1 LQEEDWEKLNLF
13 GHNIM
18 DFLKYS
24 KLYFTIAIILVV
36 VSLFSLFYFGL
47 NLGIDFEGGSSL
59 SIEYVGERPDV
70 SKIKES
76 LGQVKDLNNFEV
88 QPVGKS
94 GVIIKISKKDI
105 SSDVYDSIIS
115 EIKKTGE
122 IEESLAGI
130 ETISPLIGKE
140 LKQKTII
147 VVVVSLLA
155 MLLYIAFAFRNV
167 SRPITSFQYGF
178 SSTLMLFHDIIIPLG
193 ALALLGHFY
202 GAQLTIPV
210 VTALLTIVGYCINNT
225 VVVFDRIRENLL
237 INRGMNYEDV
247 VNKSLNE
254 TLTRCIN
261 TSLTVL
267 FALGALY
274 YFFANEESLKYF
286 TLIAGIGIFIGI
298 FSSVFLASPLLVY
311 WLRSKQ
317 KRR

>member
-1 LQEEDWEKLNLF
+1 
-13 GHNIM
+13 M
-18 DFLKYS
+18 DFLKHS
-24 KLYFTIAIILVV
+24 KIYFAISIVLILA
-36 VSLFSLFYFGL
+36 SLFSLFYFGL
-47 NLGIDFEGGSSL
+47 KLGIDFEGGSSL
-59 SIEYVGERPDV
+59 SIEYTGERPET
-70 SKIKES
+70 SQIKDA
-76 LGQVKDLNNFEV
+76 LNQVEGISSFEV
-88 QPVGKS
+88 QPAGKS
-94 GVIIKISKKDI
+94 GATIKISKKDI
-105 SSDVYDSIIS
+105 SSEIYQNIIT
-115 EIKKTGE
+115 ELKKTGE
-122 IEESLAGI
+122 FEESSAGI

-140 LKQKTII
+140 LKEKTI
-147 VVVVSLLA
+147 VVVIVSLLA

-167 SRPITSFQYGF
+167 SRPVTSFQYGF

-193 ALALLGHFY
+193 VLAFLGHLY

-237 INRGMNYEDV
+237 KNRGMSYEDI

-267 FALGALY
+267 FALAALY

-311 WLRSKQ
+311 WLKI
-317 KRR
+317 KKK

>member
-1 LQEEDWEKLNLF
+1 
-13 GHNIM
+13 M

-24 KLYFTIAIILVV
+24 KIYFAIATLLVV
-36 VSLFSLFYFGL
+36 ASLFSLFYFGL
-47 NLGIDFEGGSSL
+47 KLGIDFEGGSSL
-59 SIEYVGERPDV
+59 SIEYKTERLDTA
-70 SKIKES
+70 KIREA
-76 LGQVKDLNNFEV
+76 LNQVKDIGSFEI
-88 QPVGKS
+88 QPTGKL
-94 GVIIKISKKDI
+94 GAIIKISNKDI
-105 SSDVYDSIIS
+105 SSETYNSIIS
-115 EIKKTGE
+115 ELKKTGNF
-122 IEESLAGI
+122 EESSAGI

-147 VVVVSLLA
+147 VVIVSLLA
-155 MLLYIAFAFRNV
+155 MLLYIAFAFKNV
-167 SRPITSFQYGF
+167 SKPVTSFQYGF
-178 SSTLMLFHDIIIPLG
+178 SSTLMLFHDIIVPLG
-193 ALALLGHFY
+193 VLAFL

-237 INRGMNYEDV
+237 KNRGMSYEDI

-254 TLTRCIN
+254 IITRCIN

-286 TLIAGIGIFIGI
+286 TLTAGIGVFIGI

-311 WLRSKQ
+311 WLKYKEKSK
-317 KRR
+317 

>member
-1 LQEEDWEKLNLF
+1 
-13 GHNIM
+13 M

-24 KLYFTIAIILVV
+24 KIYFTIAVILILG
-36 VSLFSLFYFGL
+36 SLFSLFYFGL

-59 SIEYVGERPDV
+59 SIEYKTERPDV
-70 SKIKES
+70 AEIKEA
-76 LGQVKDLNNFEV
+76 LTQVKDLQGVEV
-88 QPVGKS
+88 QPVGQS
-94 GVIIKISKKDI
+94 GVIVKINKKDI
-105 SSDVYDSIIS
+105 SSETYESIIS
-115 EIKKTGE
+115 ELKKTGD
-122 IEESLAGI
+122 IEESSAGI

-140 LKQKTII
+140 LKQKTIV

-155 MLLYIAFAFRNV
+155 MLAYIALAFRNV

-178 SSTLMLFHDIIIPLG
+178 SSTLMLFHDIVIPLG
-193 ALALLGHFY
+193 ALAILGHFY

-210 VTALLTIVGYCINNT
+210 VTALLTIVGYCINNN

-237 INRGMNYEDV
+237 KNRGMSYEEI

-254 TLTRCIN
+254 TFARCVN

-274 YFFANEESLKYF
+274 YFFGSEEGLKYF
-286 TLIAGIGIFIGI
+286 TLTAGIGVFVGI

-311 WLRSKQ
+311 WLKF
-317 KRR
+317 KKKKV